1 MTAQIYRD
9 AWGIPHLRADS
20 ADELARAQGRV
31 TALDRGRQIEVE
43 RHRAQGTSA
52 SFLGVHALPWD
63 LFARRARLDD
73 TARRCFEALE
83 RRDPETARW
92 VRAYVD
98 GVNEGLGV
106 GTSGS
111 GGDEGAV
118 SGPASASVAGM
129 GDASLS
135 GLGGTGVPASGS
147 GGTGTH
153 TSGSDRAGTLT
164 SGAGGTG
171 VPASG
176 SGGTGTPTSGS
187 DRAGTLTSGAGGTGV
202 PASGLDGTGTPTSGP
217 DRTGTPTSGA
227 GGTGVLA
234 SGSGGMD
241 ISASGAGSAD
251 IFAAGPDR
259 AGTPTSGTDRTVTS
273 APTPDKTV
281 TPAPEF
287 ANSGPAPAHWA
298 PWTPLG
304 IWLATHILF
313 AGFPAKLWRE
323 EAIRHLGADAVGLF
337 ATDGPG
343 TSGSNG
349 WLVGGERTATGRA
362 VLAGDPHRFIEDP
375 GVYQQVHLSCPEFDV
390 VGLAVPGVPGIAH
403 FGHTG
408 TVAWAITNAMADYQ
422 DLYRERLRRTGAGVE
437 ALGPDGSWRRA
448 ARHTEIIEV
457 AGEAPV
463 EVEVIET
470 ERGPVVIGGPE
481 GLDGGIVGEPVGLDG
496 GIVGRVEGLDGGIVG
511 EPVGLDGGISAPP
524 DTPPLAVSL
533 RYPPRVTDDLG
544 FTALLPLL
552 RARQVA
558 DVDRAFDDWAE
569 PVNVVQ
575 AADTEGGLLHRVAGR
590 VPIRAEANRTRLV
603 PAWEPGH
610 EWHGWHQP
618 PRGHLTD
625 DGIAVMANQRGPATP
640 LGVEFAPSHRAD
652 RITALLAERE
662 KWSAA
667 DMPAIHMDTHLGSAT
682 PLLDHLTALTNLTPE
697 ASALRDRLLAWDRR
711 MDADSTDAAAYAAV
725 RGAVVRRLAAH
736 PAFAALAEPP
746 AYPEVFAPWLAL
758 LPRVAFALEHL
769 LSARELY
776 GIDRPEIVR
785 AAVEEAAA
793 EPVGTWGDTHRLA
806 PWRAFG
812 GTPTPGPGL
821 SGDHDCVLC
830 TSAVPGLTDL
840 SARGPAARFVWDLA
854 RREDS
859 LWVVPLGASGMP
871 GSPHHRDQLPL
882 WLKGDL
888 VPVVTDLARL
898 ELHEETAPVREHVHS
913 QHITGFGT
921 IRILPLDPVAD
932 AGTIHRWVSEERA
945 AFWGMNGLTQA
956 QVTEIY
962 AHMDTLDTH
971 HAHLVRLNSEPVALL
986 QTYDPA
992 ADRVGDCYAVAP
1004 GDIGIHLL
1012 LAPAGPDGDRPGWSA
1027 TLMGVLASYVLLG
1040 LDRRRV
1046 VVDPDVRNE
1055 KAIARFL
1062 RQGFVAGPRV
1072 VLPEVDIPDVFLPEK
1087 HAQLAFLPREVAFP

>member
-1 MTAQIYRD
+1 MTTQIYRD
-9 AWGIPHLRADS
+9 AWGIPHLRADN

-31 TALDRGRQIEVE
+31 TALDRGWQIEVE

-63 LFARRARLDD
+63 LFARRVRLDD

-92 VRAYVD
+92 VRAYVE
-98 GVNEGLGV
+98 GVNEGLV
-106 GTSGS
+106 
-111 GGDEGAV
+111 EGA
-118 SGPASASVAGM
+118 S
-129 GDASLS
+129 
-135 GLGGTGVPASGS
+135 
-147 GGTGTH
+147 
-153 TSGSDRAGTLT
+153 
-164 SGAGGTG
+164 
-171 VPASG
+171 
-176 SGGTGTPTSGS
+176 
-187 DRAGTLTSGAGGTGV
+187 
-202 PASGLDGTGTPTSGP
+202 
-217 DRTGTPTSGA
+217 
-227 GGTGVLA
+227 
-234 SGSGGMD
+234 
-241 ISASGAGSAD
+241 
-251 IFAAGPDR
+251 
-259 AGTPTSGTDRTVTS
+259 
-273 APTPDKTV
+273 
-281 TPAPEF
+281 APEF
-287 ANSGPAPAHWA
+287 ANSGLTHGHWD

-323 EAIRHLGADAVGLF
+323 EAIRHLGPDAVGLF

-349 WLVGGERTATGRA
+349 WLVGGERTTSGRA

-390 VGLAVPGVPGIAH
+390 VGLTVPGVPGIAH

-448 ARHTEIIEV
+448 ARHTEVIEV
-457 AGEAPV
+457 AGEEPV

-481 GLDGGIVGEPVGLDG
+481 GLDGGI
-496 GIVGRVEGLDGGIVG
+496 
-511 EPVGLDGGISAPP
+511 SAPAGV
-524 DTPPLAVSL
+524 PPLVVSL
-533 RYPPRVTDDLG
+533 RYPPRVTEDLG
-544 FTALLPLL
+544 FATLLPLL

-610 EWHGWHQP
+610 EWHGWHEP

-667 DMPAIHMDTHLGSAT
+667 DMPAIHMDTHLGSAA
-682 PLLDHLTALTNLTPE
+682 PLLDQLTALTNLTPE
-697 ASALRDRLLAWDRR
+697 ASALRERLLAWDRR
-711 MDADSTDAAAYAAV
+711 MDADSTDAAAYATV

-746 AYPEVFAPWLAL
+746 AYPEAFAPWLAL

-776 GIDRPEIVR
+776 GIDRPETVR

-793 EPVGTWGDTHRLA
+793 EPVGTWGDTHRLV
-806 PWRAFG
+806 PWRAFA
-812 GTPTPGPGL
+812 GTSTTPGPGL

-859 LWVVPLGASGMP
+859 LWVVPLGASGVP

-882 WLKGDL
+882 WLRGDL
-888 VPVVTDLARL
+888 VPVITDFTRL

-913 QHITGFGT
+913 QHIAGFGT
-921 IRILPLDPVAD
+921 VRILPLDPVAD
-932 AGTIHRWVSEERA
+932 AGTIHRWVSEQRA
-945 AFWGMNGLTQA
+945 SFWGMNGLTQA

-971 HAHLVRLNSEPVALL
+971 HAHLVTRDDEPVALL

-992 ADRVGDCYAVAP
+992 ADRVGDCYAVEP

-1072 VLPEVDIPDVFLPEK
+1072 VLPEVDIPDVFIPEK

>member
-1 MTAQIYRD
+1 MTTQIYRD
-9 AWGIPHLRADS
+9 AWGIPHLRGGS

-63 LFARRARLDD
+63 LFARRVRLDD

-83 RRDPETARW
+83 KRDPETARW

-98 GVNEGLGV
+98 GVNEGLAV
-106 GTSGS
+106 GTSGYGGGEGVAS
-111 GGDEGAV
+111 GL
-118 SGPASASVAGM
+118 ASASAAGT

-135 GLGGTGVPASGS
+135 EP
-147 GGTGTH
+147 
-153 TSGSDRAGTLT
+153 
-164 SGAGGTG
+164 
-171 VPASG
+171 
-176 SGGTGTPTSGS
+176 
-187 DRAGTLTSGAGGTGV
+187 
-202 PASGLDGTGTPTSGP
+202 DGTGTPISGP
-217 DRTGTPTSGA
+217 DRTGTPASAA
-227 GGTGVLA
+227 GGMGVLA
-234 SGSGGMD
+234 SGPDRTGTPASSAGGMGVL
-241 ISASGAGSAD
+241 AS
-251 IFAAGPDR
+251 GPDR
-259 AGTPTSGTDRTVTS
+259 TGTPASSAGGMGVLASGPDGAGAPTSGTGGTA
-273 APTPDKTV
+273 APAPASDKTA
-281 TPAPEF
+281 TPTPEF
-287 ANSGPAPAHWA
+287 AKSGPTPGHWD
-298 PWTPLG
+298 PWAPLG

-323 EAIRHLGADAVGLF
+323 EAIRHLGPDAVGLF

-390 VGLAVPGVPGIAH
+390 VGLTVPGVPGIAH

-448 ARHTEIIEV
+448 ARHTETIEV
-457 AGEAPV
+457 AGEEPV
-463 EVEVIET
+463 EVEIIET

-481 GLDGGIVGEPVGLDG
+481 GLDGGI
-496 GIVGRVEGLDGGIVG
+496 
-511 EPVGLDGGISAPP
+511 SAPP
-524 DTPPLAVSL
+524 GTPPLAVSL
-533 RYPPRVTDDLG
+533 RYPPRVTEDLG

-558 DVDRAFDDWAE
+558 DVERAFDDWAE

-575 AADTEGGLLHRVAGR
+575 AADTEGGLLHRVAGK
-590 VPIRAEANRTRLV
+590 VPLRAEANRTRLV

-610 EWHGWHQP
+610 EWNGWHQP
-618 PRGHLTD
+618 PRGQVTD

-640 LGVEFAPSHRAD
+640 LGVEFAPGHRAD
-652 RITALLAERE
+652 RIAELLAERE

-682 PLLDHLTALTNLTPE
+682 PLLDHLAALTGLSPE
-697 ASALRDRLLAWDRR
+697 ASALRERLLTWDRR
-711 MDADSTDAAAYAAV
+711 MDADSTDAAAYATV

-785 AAVEEAAA
+785 AAVEEAATK
-793 EPVGTWGDTHRLA
+793 PVGVWGDTHRLA

-812 GTPTPGPGL
+812 GSPTPGPGL

-859 LWVVPLGASGMP
+859 LWVVPLGASGVP

-888 VPVVTDLARL
+888 VPVITDFTRLAPEPEPTPEPDLRP
-898 ELHEETAPVREHVHS
+898 EPQPGTPARHPVHS
-913 QHITGFGT
+913 QHVTGFGT
-921 IRILPLDPVAD
+921 VRILPLDPAAD
-932 AGTIHRWVSEERA
+932 AGTIHRWVSEQRA
-945 AFWGMNGLTQA
+945 SFWGMNGLTQS

-971 HAHLVRLNSEPVALL
+971 HAHLVTRDDEPVALL

-992 ADRVGDCYAVAP
+992 ADRVGDCYAVEP

-1027 TLMGVLASYVLLG
+1027 AVMGVLASYVLLG

-1072 VLPEVDIPDVFLPEK
+1072 VLPEVDIPDVFIPEK
-1087 HAQLAFLPREVAFP
+1087 CAQLAFLPREVAFP